1 MPAHYDARRR
11 DSSRSRSVW
20 RVAWSSRAVWP
31 DEPLRL
37 RSARQA
43 CEAAEPATAYIAV
56 MHVDVR
62 GLAIAYE
69 RAGSGPPVVLAHGFV
84 GDGRSTWGSQIDA
97 LADEFT
103 VVAWD
108 APGAGSSSDPPED
121 FGMDDYA
128 DCFAGFIRALRIEQ
142 ADLVGLSFGG
152 ALVLATFHRHRALAS
167 SLALVSGYAG
177 WRGSLGP
184 ADAQQRLSRSL
195 EVSELRPDEFADVM
209 VPSMFSP
216 SVESEVVAP
225 FADSVRAVRPGGF
238 RAMARACFEDQSHV
252 LPEVDVPT
260 LLLYADHDLRAPVA
274 VGEAMH
280 ALVRGS
286 NLVVLRGPG
295 HVSSVEA
302 PNDVTRELRRFLRS
316 IRPSE
321 DAGRTRP
328 S

>member
-1 MPAHYDARRR
+1 
-11 DSSRSRSVW
+11 
-20 RVAWSSRAVWP
+20 
-31 DEPLRL
+31 
-37 RSARQA
+37 
-43 CEAAEPATAYIAV
+43 
-56 MHVDVR
+56 MHVEVG

-84 GDGRSTWGSQIDA
+84 GDGRSTWGSQIDG

-108 APGAGSSSDPPED
+108 APGAGGSTDPPEN

-128 DCFAGFIRALRIEQ
+128 DCFAAFLRALRIEP
-142 ADLVGLSFGG
+142 AHLVGLSFGG
-152 ALVLATFHRHRALAS
+152 ALVLATFHRHRGFAS

-177 WRGSLGP
+177 WSGSLGS
-184 ADAQQRLSRSL
+184 ADARQRLTRSL
-195 EVSELRPDEFADVM
+195 EMSELPSDEFAAAM
-209 VPSMFSP
+209 VPSMFSS
-216 SVESEVVAP
+216 SVEGEVVAR
-225 FADSVRAVRPGGF
+225 FLDSVRAFRPGGF
-238 RAMARACFEDQSHV
+238 RAMARASFEDQSLV

-260 LLLYADHDLRAPVA
+260 LLLYADHDVRAPVA

-295 HVSSVEA
+295 HVSSLEA
-302 PNDVTRELRRFLRS
+302 PSEVTCELRRFLRS
-316 IRPSE
+316 IKPSE
-321 DAGRTRP
+321 DRARTRP